1 MISIQGGLSELFSK
15 NYSEEVDLNIGA
27 LPSNSTFKKIILPQR
42 ALSLLVTRA
51 LQFSLA
57 GRERPTAAVHRP
69 KAPSIAT
76 SVTGQKTFPYSDEK
90 FDMKEQT

>member
-1 MISIQGGLSELFSK
+1 MISIQGGLRELFSN
-15 NYSEEVDLNIGA
+15 NYSEEADLNIGA
-27 LPSNSTFKKIILPQR
+27 LPSNSTFKKMILPQR

-69 KAPSIAT
+69 KALSIAT
-76 SVTGQKTFPYSDEK
+76 LVTRQKIFPYSDERNL
-90 FDMKEQT
+90 T